1 MNVVFAFL
9 EENWL
14 NLLLVLVGLSAFVTY
29 FWQKRDSKR
38 AAATLL
44 KSQIDSVEKSILQL
58 KNDHDLGNQSVYNSG
73 KILSENLWEKYKHLF
88 VKELSQSEI
97 DLIQRFFDNAEQI
110 ERTRADITKS
120 MMLSWEQ
127 HGAMQHNLACNLI
140 EKNILSGNL
149 ELSDTKAR
157 PEGWNDFE
165 KRLDRVD
172 FGYTPDLVI
181 KFLIKALDN
190 FVNLTGTTAYEK
202 IRKLSFER

>member
-1 MNVVFAFL
+1 M
-9 EENWL
+9 
-14 NLLLVLVGLSAFVTY
+14 
-29 FWQKRDSKR
+29 
-38 AAATLL
+38 
-44 KSQIDSVEKSILQL
+44 
-58 KNDHDLGNQSVYNSG
+58 
-73 KILSENLWEKYKHLF
+73 
-88 VKELSQSEI
+88 
-97 DLIQRFFDNAEQI
+97 
-110 ERTRADITKS
+110 
-120 MMLSWEQ
+120 
-127 HGAMQHNLACNLI
+127 
-140 EKNILSGNL
+140 LSGNL